1 MSALFHCCLQLIF
14 MLTRNVCF
22 IPLLFTV
29 ELCWQELSV
38 LFHCCLQVT
47 VMLPINICFIPLL
60 LTVDSY
66 IEKKFLLYSI
76 VVYSW
81 VMLTRNVCFIPLL
94 FTVDS
99 YVDKQCL
106 LYSIVVYSWQLCW
119 QEMSALF
126 HCCLQLTVMLTSNV
140 YFIPLLVTVNS
151 YVDKQCLLY
160 SIVGNSWQLCWQE
173 RITYSSIYQY
183 NSKTTTHIQTI

>member
-1 MSALFHCCLQLIF
+1 

-22 IPLLFTV
+22 IPLLFTGDSYV
-29 ELCWQELSV
+29 ENKCLLYFIVAYSWQLCWQEISALLK
-38 LFHCCLQVT
+38 LFHCYLQ
-47 VMLPINICFIPLL
+47 
-60 LTVDSY
+60 LT
-66 IEKKFLLYSI
+66 
-76 VVYSW
+76 

-94 FTVDS
+94 FTVDR
-99 YVDKQCL
+99 YVDKKYL

-119 QEMSALF
+119 QYISALF
-126 HCCLQLTVMLTSNV
+126 HCCLQWTVMLTRDICFIALLFTVMLTSNV